1 MVFDLASLNQRQ
13 TVGAKRNSNRA
24 HSQSFFSQIIPLDLG
39 IAATEF
45 TDRDSDGIQITTCRD
60 MKKISVA
67 RIPTLF
73 DPGYWK
79 DDSESTVVCKGQTA
93 KLHSRNGGLQDEKQV
108 SVSWK
113 TNLFK

>member
-1 MVFDLASLNQRQ
+1 M
-13 TVGAKRNSNRA
+13 GAKRNSNRA

-73 DPGYWK
+73 DPGYWN